1 MARAPKKPEEIFK
14 TFTEDYRSI
23 YGDDL
28 LSIILYGSGASGHY
42 LPGKSDL
49 NFLMILT
56 ENRIDELEAAIPAVK
71 RWRKRHVAVPLF
83 MTPSYLNASLDVYP
97 IEFLNMKRHYIVIY
111 GKDYLQDMDFAPAHI
126 RSQLERELRG
136 KIIRLREGYLH
147 TEGNPRRLRELIR
160 VSLTALLSM
169 FKAILHLQGRSAPH
183 GRREL
188 IEAAA
193 QVIAVDPA
201 TFLACLEVREGKD
214 HLSASEIQSLFKAYL
229 RDVRLLCN
237 AVDGMKVP

>member
-14 TFTEDYRSI
+14 TLTEDYRSI

-42 LPGKSDL
+42 IPGKSDL
-49 NFLMILT
+49 NFLIILT
-56 ENRIDELEAAIPAVK
+56 ENRIDDLEAAIPAVK
-71 RWRKRHVAVPLF
+71 RWKKRHVAVPLF
-83 MTPSYLNASLDVYP
+83 MTPSYLDASLDSYP
-97 IEFLNMKRHYIVIY
+97 IEYLNMKRHYIVVY
-111 GKDYLQDMDFAPAHI
+111 GKDYLQDMEFAPEHI
-126 RSQLERELRG
+126 RLQLERELKG
-136 KIIRLREGYLH
+136 KIVRLRESYLH
-147 TEGNPRRLRELIR
+147 AEGNPRRLRELIR
-160 VSLTALLSM
+160 ISLTAFISM
-169 FKAILHLQGRSAPH
+169 FKAILHLQGHSAPH

-193 QVIAVDPA
+193 QVISIDPA

-214 HLSASEIQSLFKAYL
+214 HLSSSEIQSLFKVYL

-237 AVDGMKVP
+237 SVDRMKVT